1 MALRAAQVCTCTR
14 RTDRA
19 CRRNFRRPL
28 FFGCL
33 PLSIWARQ
41 DSFGQLGRSARLPRS
56 FNYNVQ
62 AVLFC
67 RQKPFLR
74 GELGLTSRLWR
85 KGEHLFQPQF
95 RDKVR
100 WQLPCVC
107 VVCFARAGGSSGRAL
122 SRRCVARLTAA
133 KLAAACLCLLHHP
146 LSVGLLGAGEQRGAL
161 GTLHGGTVSQVH
173 LVMTMSCLS
182 EAWAECPVPRIIII
196 ITIIIIIIWPS
207 SICHRVRRARKK
219 GPREVPTGG
228 ERTGPTASCYPG
240 TLEYY
245 WRCMYV

>member
-1 MALRAAQVCTCTR
+1 MLPRFCCLHAHSITMYRLCCFADKSRSFAASWGSRRGCGARASTCSSRSSATRCVGSCHVRASYVPRQGALAHAM
-14 RTDRA
+14 
-19 CRRNFRRPL
+19 
-28 FFGCL
+28 
-33 PLSIWARQ
+33 
-41 DSFGQLGRSARLPRS
+41 SARRM
-56 FNYNVQ
+56 
-62 AVLFC
+62 
-67 RQKPFLR
+67 
-74 GELGLTSRLWR
+74 
-85 KGEHLFQPQF
+85 F

-100 WQLPCVC
+100 WQLPCAR

-182 EAWAECPVPRIIII
+182 EAWAECPVAR
-196 ITIIIIIIWPS
+196 TIIIWPS

-219 GPREVPTGG
+219 GPREVPTVG

-245 WRCMYV
+245 SRCMYV